1 MKSVNRTLYKKGTRS
16 FTEIS
21 QRYPEK
27 HHNFFA
33 CLCAL
38 SAFLCV
44 TIFCLRKNLTRKS
57 LKLILTLSFSLIV
70 LLLPLNVLATNI
82 LTNSGLNDPYVAISG
97 RTWNSQNELIASGW
111 HPFYIAAGTH
121 DAANDA
127 KKLHWMSSVQFA
139 LSFGG
144 IDYHIEGNRAQ
155 NMWSSYKF
163 DAGIYQQISGLTPGQ
178 GYGFDIPIVTYWR
191 GPGYPDSDDK
201 MVKQVG
207 IDPTGG
213 TDPTS
218 PTIIWSATNANDKAW
233 VYMDVA
239 ATAQAST
246 ITVFAKVQA
255 PENDSVNHTDL
266 DMVYFDAA
274 HVAPVPTTTL
284 TANPSGT
291 TVNLSWSGSGVA
303 PSWSLKGYEV
313 QYRDTTGS
321 SWTTLQ
327 GKSNTNTSG
336 SFSGQVGHTYVV
348 RARTWQ
354 KISESYQSDIDLP
367 GDWREQTVTLGIL
380 VSGRVSDNRGNGI
393 GGVVITESS
402 SGATATSGNNGLFA
416 LGVAGSG
423 QYTFTASTTLAG
435 WTPPPPLSATVQLNQ
450 TTLLSFTMRP
460 PDDVINN
467 GDFEIGSSNWTVSGT
482 APDTITSGQ
491 RSGSA
496 SLHLTGTVTLSQSG
510 SVANSYQPVLSFWYK
525 MAGSDGDDVFTAE
538 LLGMDG
544 LTPVNGFTTST
555 NGGWQQAWLPLNLTE
570 VYTGPIGVRFSLVQ
584 GGSPQTSVY
593 LDEVSLGG
601 SWGGPLRIYLPI
613 IFD

>member
-1 MKSVNRTLYKKGTRS
+1 M
-16 FTEIS
+16 
-21 QRYPEK
+21 
-27 HHNFFA
+27 
-33 CLCAL
+33 
-38 SAFLCV
+38 
-44 TIFCLRKNLTRKS
+44 KS
-57 LKLILTLSFSLIV
+57 LKLTLSLALSLAT
-70 LLLPLNVLATNI
+70 LLVPLTVFATNI
-82 LTNSGLNDPYVAISG
+82 LTNSGLNDPYVAIPG
-97 RTWNSQNELIASGW
+97 RTWNSQDELIASGW
-111 HPFYIAAGTH
+111 QPFYIAAGTH
-121 DAANDA
+121 DAANNA
-127 KKLHWMSSVQFA
+127 KKLHWMSSAQFA
-139 LSFGG
+139 HSFAG

-191 GPGYPDSDDK
+191 GPGYPDSDGK

-213 TDPTS
+213 TDPTN
-218 PTIIWSATNANDKAW
+218 PNIIWSATNANDKAW

-274 HVAPVPTTTL
+274 HLAPVPTTTL
-284 TANPSGT
+284 TAHSNGV
-291 TVNLSWSGSGVA
+291 TVNLSWSGSGIA
-303 PSWSLKGYEV
+303 PAWSLKGYEV
-313 QYRDTTGS
+313 QYRDAAS
-321 SWTTLQ
+321 SNWTTLQ
-327 GKSNTNTSG
+327 AKTSLNASI
-336 SFSGQVGHTYVV
+336 SFTGQLGHTYLV

-354 KISESYQSDIDLP
+354 KINESYQSDIDMP
-367 GDWREQTVTLGIL
+367 GDWREQTVTLGAM

-393 GGVVITESS
+393 SGVVITESG
-402 SGATATSGNNGLFA
+402 SGATATSGSNGLFA

-423 QYTFTASTTLAG
+423 QYTFTASALAG

-450 TTLLSFTMRP
+450 TTPLSFTMRP

-467 GDFEIGSSNWTVSGT
+467 GDFENDASNWAVSGT

-496 SLHLTGTVTLSQSG
+496 SLRLTGTVTLLQSG

-525 MAGSDGDDVFTAE
+525 MEGGDGDDVFTAE
-538 LLGMDG
+538 LLGTDG
-544 LTPVNGFTTST
+544 LTPVNSFTTST
-555 NGGWQQAWLPLNLTE
+555 NGGWQQTWLPLNLTE
-570 VYTGPIGVRFSLVQ
+570 VYTGPIGVRFSLAQ
-584 GGSPQTSVY
+584 GGLPQAVVY
-593 LDEVSLGG
+593 LDEVSLGA
-601 SWGGPLRIYLPI
+601 SWGGPLRTYLPL